1 MTAIHTQALVLPDL
15 GLMPQLETVCVSD
28 PGPGEVRIK
37 MKAAGVCHT
46 DLGYVEYARTTPVV
60 LGHEGV
66 GVVESVGANV
76 SAPEV
81 GDYVAISWHTPCGAC
96 RNCQSGRREV
106 CESVL
111 ETAQPRVHWRGRPIA
126 TMLSAG
132 CFADYVVVPAA
143 SAVPIRNDIPHE
155 EAALIGCA
163 VATGLGAALRHAT
176 IRDGDDVA
184 IIGCGGVG
192 LNTVQGARLARAG
205 RIIAIDIKPEHLELA
220 KRFGATDLIL
230 VDDDIVAQ
238 VRALTEGRG
247 VDHVFELVGHPILIE
262 AGVSMLAR
270 GGQLTLVG
278 ATGRKEAISLLPRG
292 FMSQQQ
298 RICGCIYGDIAPGHD
313 LSLFADWYAQGLLQI
328 DPLHTATI
336 SFAELPRLFTK
347 TEQEGIRT
355 VVRFE
360 D

>member
-1 MTAIHTQALVLPDL
+1 MTAIQTLALVLPDL
-15 GLMPQLETVCVSD
+15 GQMPQLETVCVSD

-76 SAPEV
+76 SAQEV

-111 ETAQPRVHWRGRPIA
+111 ETSEPRVEWRDKPIA

-132 CFADYVVVPAA
+132 CFAGYAVVPAS
-143 SAVPIRNDIPHE
+143 SAVPIRADIPHE
-155 EAALIGCA
+155 KAALLGCA
-163 VATGLGAALRHAT
+163 VATGLGAALRHAA

-192 LNTVQGARLARAG
+192 LNTVQGARLARSG
-205 RIIAIDIKPEHLELA
+205 RIIAIDLKTEHLELA
-220 KRFGATDLIL
+220 RRFGATDCIL
-230 VDDDIVAQ
+230 ADNDIVSQ
-238 VRALTEGRG
+238 VCARTGG
-247 VDHVFELVGHPILIE
+247 GE
-262 AGVSMLAR
+262 AWTMRLNW
-270 GGQLTLVG
+270 LG
-278 ATGRKEAISLLPRG
+278 APT
-292 FMSQQQ
+292 
-298 RICGCIYGDIAPGHD
+298 
-313 LSLFADWYAQGLLQI
+313 
-328 DPLHTATI
+328 
-336 SFAELPRLFTK
+336 
-347 TEQEGIRT
+347 
-355 VVRFE
+355 
-360 D
+360 